1 MLKGTHDE
9 AEGQA
14 HTASRCRPKALIVSA
29 DLIPA
34 APRIRLRIG
43 VSGHRVPPK
52 LPNESV
58 LPLRAV
64 VDSILAA
71 IVETTHAC
79 ENDFDGVQSESAKNN
94 FNSES
99 NSRFKS
105 EFAIVSALAEGSD
118 RIVAEAGLAAGYT
131 LEAVLPFARAE
142 YARDFAAPE
151 SLAAFQQLLE
161 TAAAV
166 FELDGAVDERTRAY
180 QAAGFVMLANIDL
193 LIAIWDGEDA
203 AGEGG
208 TAQTV
213 SRAITDG
220 IPVIRLDPKAPRAME
235 ISWSQP
241 GDLLP
246 AHAYM
251 QQPHTFRPADEAT
264 VGLVIQDIL
273 SVPDETES
281 LPIYLAE
288 KERHWNFCLW
298 YPLLLFLFG
307 VRLPRLTDLR
317 LPPALADTQQQWQSY
332 FDIVP
337 KDRAQRPSIET
348 ILLPAYSAA
357 DHLGVFYS
365 LVYRGTYVF
374 SFSFAAIAV
383 MLALFGVLFHEPDD
397 KIYVVIVEFVIIC
410 SILITWRVGIQHQW
424 HRRWLEYRRLAE
436 CLRHMRILA
445 PLGTEGPINRPGVDV
460 DGQDWVSWYAWSLRR
475 LIPLPDSVVDHGYVD
490 KIRKAVCTVEIAGQT
505 DYHITN
511 AGRLARLETRMHI
524 TGQVLFALT
533 GLLCFIFFGLYLANY
548 FHLANFFPDSG
559 ISHDDTA
566 ECILRR
572 CQDPGRYFFLDLFTF
587 LTALLPTLGAALGAI
602 GAQGDFRTRSEQSER
617 TATRLE
623 AINQAL
629 TDEPLDFARLADR
642 VQKTS
647 DIMMADLEEWQTVFR
662 TRPLSLP
669 A

>member
-1 MLKGTHDE
+1 MG
-9 AEGQA
+9 AE
-14 HTASRCRPKALIVSA
+14 
-29 DLIPA
+29 LIPP
-34 APRIRLRIG
+34 APRIRLRLG

-52 LPNESV
+52 LPRESEP
-58 LPLRAV
+58 PLRAA
-64 VDSILAA
+64 VDRILSA
-71 IVETTHAC
+71 IVESARTA
-79 ENDFDGVQSESAKNN
+79 ENDFGGARSANA
-94 FNSES
+94 
-99 NSRFKS
+99 KS
-105 EFAIVSALAEGSD
+105 EFVVVSSLAEGSD

-131 LEAVLPFARAE
+131 LEAVLPFGRAE
-142 YARDFAAPE
+142 YARDFATPQSQTAFE
-151 SLAAFQQLLE
+151 RLLAAS
-161 TAAAV
+161 TAV
-166 FELDGAVDERTRAY
+166 FELDGAADERSRAY
-180 QAAGFVMLANIDL
+180 EAAGFVMLANTDL

-203 AGEGG
+203 AGTGG
-208 TAQTV
+208 TAQIV
-213 SRAITDG
+213 GRAIADG
-220 IPVIRLDPKAPRAME
+220 IPVIRLDPDNTGAME
-235 ISWSQP
+235 ISWSQA

-251 QQPHTFRPADEAT
+251 QQRHTFRPADEAT

-273 SVPDETES
+273 SKPDEAEES

-288 KERHWNFCLW
+288 KERRWNFCLW

-307 VRLPRLTDLR
+307 VRVPRLTDLR
-317 LPPALADTQQQWQSY
+317 LPPALADTQQQWREY
-332 FDIVP
+332 FDILP
-337 KDRAQRPSIET
+337 KDRAQRPAIEAL
-348 ILLPAYSAA
+348 LLPAFSAA

-374 SFSFAAIAV
+374 SFAFAAIAV
-383 MLALFGVLFHEPDD
+383 MLALLG
-397 KIYVVIVEFVIIC
+397 VVIHEADIKVYFVVVEFFIIC
-410 SILITWRVGIQHQW
+410 TILITWRVGMQRQW

-436 CLRHMRILA
+436 CLRHMRVLA
-445 PLGTEGPINRPGVDV
+445 PLGVEGPINRPGVDV

-475 LIPLPDSVVDHGYVD
+475 LIPLPNGVVDAGYID
-490 KIRKAVCTVEIAGQT
+490 KIRTAVCAVEIAGQT
-505 DYHITN
+505 DYHHSN
-511 AGRLARLETRMHI
+511 ARRLASLEARMHI
-524 TGQVLFALT
+524 TGQALFALT
-533 GLLCFIFFGLYLANY
+533 GVLCVVFFGLYLAHY
-548 FHLANFFPDSG
+548 FPSSADPHNDAMQ
-559 ISHDDTA
+559 
-566 ECILRR
+566 CVLRH
-572 CQDPGRYFFLDLFTF
+572 CQEPHRYLVLDLFTF